1 MKKILFATTALV
13 ATAGVAAADIS
24 ISGRAAFGIY
34 SQTGI
39 DAFLQSDVDLSFTGT
54 TETDGGVQLSATVD
68 MDDFGN
74 GGVGFGGAN
83 IAGRYNKQANVLS
96 TTFTDTVVS
105 ATSGALAFSYGDTDG
120 ALDARNTE
128 VHRILGIDAELW
140 TNLVDNDD
148 DGAIARLDYKMG
160 AVAMSLSYAGQDD
173 TWGIGASYS
182 GDMGSA
188 QYYVGAGY
196 EDGPVGDLWAVSAG
210 ATFGS
215 FSVRTAYWDGTRDNG
230 AATGVTPRV
239 GTVVEQWDVSA
250 QYSAN
255 GLTVGAN
262 YLMDQTAADDDNWTV
277 FGTYDLGG
285 GAQLFAQHGEFLG
298 TQERSSLGVTFAF

>member
-13 ATAGVAAADIS
+13 ATAGVAAADVS
-24 ISGRAAFGIY
+24 VSGRAAFGIY
-34 SQTGI
+34 SQTGS
-39 DAFLQSDVDLSFTGT
+39 DAFLQSDVDLTFTGT
-54 TETDGGVQLSATVD
+54 TETDGGVKLSASVD

-74 GGVGFGGAN
+74 SAVGAGGATLGN
-83 IAGRYNKQANVLS
+83 RYLQAGRGVM
-96 TTFTDTVVS
+96 DTVVS
-105 ATSGALAFSYGDTDG
+105 ASSGALAFSYGDTDG

-140 TNLVDNDD
+140 TNLVDNNDV
-148 DGAIARLDYKMG
+148 GAIARLDYKMG
-160 AVAMSLSYAGQDD
+160 AVAMSLSYAGQSDK
-173 TWGIGASYS
+173 WGIGASYS

-188 QYYVGAGY
+188 QYHVGAGY
-196 EDGPVGDLWAVSAG
+196 EDGPAGDLWAISAG

-215 FSVRTAYWDGTRDNG
+215 FSVRTAYMDGTRDNR
-230 AATGVTPRV
+230 ALTGVTPRV
-239 GTVVEQWDVSA
+239 GAVVEQWDVSA

>member
-13 ATAGVAAADIS
+13 ATAGVAAADVS
-24 ISGRAAFGIY
+24 VSGRAAFGIY
-34 SQTGI
+34 SQTGS
-39 DAFLQSDVDLSFTGT
+39 DAFLQSDVDLTFTGT
-54 TETDGGVQLSATVD
+54 TETDGGVKLSASVD

-74 GGVGFGGAN
+74 NAVGAGGATLGN
-83 IAGRYNKQANVLS
+83 RYLQAGRGVM
-96 TTFTDTVVS
+96 DTVVS

-140 TNLVDNDD
+140 TNVVDNNDV
-148 DGAIARLDYKMG
+148 GAIARLDYTMG
-160 AVAMSLSYAGQDD
+160 AVAMSLSYAGQSDK
-173 TWGIGASYS
+173 WGIGASYS

-188 QYYVGAGY
+188 QYHVGAGY
-196 EDGPVGDLWAVSAG
+196 EDGPAGDLWAISAG

-215 FSVRTAYWDGTRDNG
+215 FSVRTAYMDGTRDNR

-239 GTVVEQWDVSA
+239 GAVVEQWDVSA